1 MRMAETMAL
10 QNERA
15 LLRFNKA
22 LPEVFPA
29 AVLTHARARRWTPPT
44 PRLAIDSYW
53 RAHPLRA
60 DRLARALATRSG
72 APAGWRWRLKSV
84 DEPDLPGSFRAPPAP
99 YREKAFTRGPGHC
112 VICGQLVYRLGW
124 HVDLWHR
131 GPNKNA
137 VWHTACV
144 TAWQLWNAP
153 SDHAKLLRK
162 RQGRRCAKSGARLWR
177 TSEVDHRVPLFRVWR
192 EHRDADWPTLLGY
205 WGLPN
210 LQVINCEAHAEKTA
224 AEAATRRRSGAQL
237 SREPVIERLAGR
249 DFGLVETE

>member
-22 LPEVFPA
+22 LPGGISCGRADAREGAALDAANPPA
-29 AVLTHARARRWTPPT
+29 RHRQL
-44 PRLAIDSYW
+44 LAG
-53 RAHPLRA
+53 APLRA

-84 DEPDLPGSFRAPPAP
+84 DEPDLPASFRAPPAP

-112 VICGQLVYRLGW
+112 VICGQIVYRLGW
-124 HVDLWHR
+124 HVDLWHK

-153 SDHAKLLRK
+153 SDHAKLLRNGRAGAAPKAERGCGGPRRSTIVCRCSGSGESIATPTGRHYWAIGACPTYRSSIARRMPK
-162 RQGRRCAKSGARLWR
+162 RPPPKQRPEG
-177 TSEVDHRVPLFRVWR
+177 
-192 EHRDADWPTLLGY
+192 
-205 WGLPN
+205 
-210 LQVINCEAHAEKTA
+210 
-224 AEAATRRRSGAQL
+224 EAAL
-237 SREPVIERLAGR
+237 SFRLSQ
-249 DFGLVETE
+249 

>member
-15 LLRFNKA
+15 ALRFNKA

-84 DEPDLPGSFRAPPAP
+84 DEPDLPASFRAPPAP

-112 VICGQLVYRLGW
+112 VICGQIVYRLGW

-153 SDHAKLLRK
+153 SDHAKLLRN
-162 RQGRRCAKSGARLWR
+162 GRAGAAPKAERGCGGPRRSTIVCRCSGSGESIATPTGRHYWAIGACPTYRSSIARR
-177 TSEVDHRVPLFRVWR
+177 MPKKPPPKQRPE
-192 EHRDADWPTLLGY
+192 G
-205 WGLPN
+205 
-210 LQVINCEAHAEKTA
+210 
-224 AEAATRRRSGAQL
+224 EAAL
-237 SREPVIERLAGR
+237 SFRLSQ
-249 DFGLVETE
+249 